1 MGVVRGKG
9 EDVEDDGIYT
19 LEDNG
24 ECMGTGQNTS
34 DAHFIRVS
42 EVFLC
47 LLALLWLYLIF
58 IAYGLHNIEMLLQY
72 NQQHQSHVLYR

>member
-24 ECMGTGQNTS
+24 ECMGTQCVLGQ
-34 DAHFIRVS
+34 R
-42 EVFLC
+42 
-47 LLALLWLYLIF
+47 
-58 IAYGLHNIEMLLQY
+58 
-72 NQQHQSHVLYR
+72 